1 MLSFNPIV
9 DQPYTSHEL
18 PPLVS
23 SCPLV
28 SPQLVELWSC
38 VSSPLLSHTPH
49 KRRTGGSGGAT
60 QWGVRSDLGCV
71 SQLTYWCQGWSLV
84 RFIFIFYFVIRL
96 SLCNKYSDVIVT
108 FISIHSVIIY
118 VVFLAHVWDAPGL
131 FLKARV
137 WHPGAFIL
145 PCYFKLFITWNDALG
160 DRSWVINNCCIS
172 FLGIDYHY
180 LITCFVKNFSDA

>member
-1 MLSFNPIV
+1 MPSFNLYFV

-49 KRRTGGSGGAT
+49 RRKTGGSGGAT
-60 QWGVRSDLGCV
+60 QRGVWSDLGGV
-71 SQLTYWCQGWSLV
+71 SQLTYWRQGWTLL
-84 RFIFIFYFVIRL
+84 RFIFIFYFVRL
-96 SLCNKYSDVIVT
+96 PQCNKYSDDIVT

-118 VVFLAHVWDAPGL
+118 VVF
-131 FLKARV
+131 F
-137 WHPGAFIL
+137 GACMRCTRL
-145 PCYFKLFITWNDALG
+145 YHLNLG
-160 DRSWVINNCCIS
+160 V
-172 FLGIDYHY
+172 
-180 LITCFVKNFSDA
+180 TK